1 MVSTNWK
8 RDCGPE
14 KKYFLILLQSN
25 FAIAVLWV
33 VLAAM
38 WTQNKSLQCT
48 AESMVHLEV
57 VAAAVTTSS
66 PQGKSS
72 EDILCFYAP
81 VLRTDLKEHEGEIKV
96 IPFPPWSVVKLKKQ
110 YNVGRTS
117 AEVKVE
123 LKHYKTMNSLN
134 DSNLCL
140 QLDLRVT
147 LSKLSDQPRFC
158 EEIQAVGKYPQDLRD
173 TQNAIAAMQK
183 VSTMFVASCTYG
195 SRANPMVKMTP
206 RTTAI

>member
-1 MVSTNWK
+1 
-8 RDCGPE
+8 
-14 KKYFLILLQSN
+14 
-25 FAIAVLWV
+25 
-33 VLAAM
+33 
-38 WTQNKSLQCT
+38 
-48 AESMVHLEV
+48 MVHLEV

-183 VSTMFVASCTYG
+183 NVNDVCCQLHLWVACQFNGEDDTKDNGNLRSC
-195 SRANPMVKMTP
+195 RIA
-206 RTTAI
+206 